1 MDLKVLPSDPAF
13 KFGVTAR
20 KQDVSNGLY
29 GKTGIVEG
37 REKASLTFDKATQSG
52 IIVGDNDCTLRN
64 CVRVGR
70 LVIESLKQAKKQPLD
85 LVSFFLS
92 LILFIALILF
102 FLFTS

>member
-1 MDLKVLPSDPAF
+1 MDLKVLPSDAF
-13 KFGVTAR
+13 VVGVAAR
-20 KQDVSNGLY
+20 KEDVSNGLRNN
-29 GKTGIVEG
+29 KTGIVEG
-37 REKASLTFDKATQSG
+37 REKASLKFDRPTQPG
-52 IIVGDNDCTLRN
+52 TIEGDNDCTLRN

-85 LVSFFLS
+85 LVSFSLS